1 MKHLLVLA
9 VLLMGS
15 AALAQEE
22 VMCVGQDSS
31 GISRNML
38 VDSSGRIVTS
48 SSGGGGQQ
56 YSHAEAVTTPVGPM
70 CMGWSGSAAN
80 ALEVDSA
87 GNLNVNVN
95 TLLAGENLD
104 AGYIVVHL
112 DSTSAL
118 SANQSVNVSQ
128 INAVTPLMG
137 NGVTGTGSQRVT
149 IASDNTAFSVNATC
163 SQSTATSLKAE
174 VIGTKTT
181 NAAVPGATNVGA
193 LVAVANAAAP
203 TLTETYLA
211 ALSVD
216 LAGNLRTN
224 VAQINGV
231 TTLMG
236 NGATGTGSQ
245 RVTIASDNTTFAVG
259 KLSHNSA
266 APAATSNVGALV
278 AVANAAPPT
287 LTETYLTTASIDLKG
302 GLRVSTASDTTGATT
317 EVLVLNA
324 TDTAMPTTPLTGRRG
339 LEIQNLGPNAIYCSL
354 TAAGSPVLTKS
365 RMIPAVSGS
374 WSAPFGPNIVVE
386 CRAGTADQV
395 TGAAA
400 VVTEWQ

>member
-1 MKHLLVLA
+1 MCNGTDGTNTRTILL
-9 VLLMGS
+9 
-15 AALAQEE
+15 
-22 VMCVGQDSS
+22 
-31 GISRNML
+31 
-38 VDSSGRIVTS
+38 DSSGRLVTS
-48 SSGGGGQQ
+48 SSSGGGQQ

-70 CMGWSGSAAN
+70 CMGWNGTAAN

-95 TLLAGENLD
+95 TLLAGEDLD
-104 AGYIVVHL
+104 AGYTVVHL
-112 DSTSAL
+112 DSTSAAL
-118 SANQSVNVSQ
+118 
-128 INAVTPLMG
+128 
-137 NGVTGTGSQRVT
+137 
-149 IASDNTAFSVNATC
+149 
-163 SQSTATSLKAE
+163 
-174 VIGTKTT
+174 GTKTN

-193 LVAVANAAAP
+193 LCAVANASAP
-203 TLTETYLA
+203 TWTETYLT

-224 VAQINGV
+224 TAMINGV
-231 TTLMG
+231 AVLMG

-245 RVTIASDNTTFAVG
+245 RVTVANDNTTFAVG
-259 KLSHNSA
+259 KLTHNAA
-266 APAATSNVGALV
+266 APATTANVGALV
-278 AVANAAPPT
+278 AVANVSPPT
-287 LTETYLTTASIDLKG
+287 LTETYLTAASIDLKG

-324 TDTAMPTTPLTGRRG
+324 TDTAMPTTPLAGRRG

-365 RMIPAVSGS
+365 RMIPATSGS

-386 CRAGTADQV
+386 CRAASADQV

-400 VVTEWQ
+400 ITTEWQ